1 MNKKRPESDASEIAE
16 EAILALSKF
25 EKKFSTEEV
34 CMELLLSR
42 LLKSVKCKACRGNN
56 LRRIA
61 RSRDY
66 YCNSCGDISS
76 LTAGTAFAGVR
87 KAGPHLKLIWL
98 LERGFKFNCF
108 QIHRHLGIAYSTCLS
123 ILKKLSKVIQ
133 DKMDP
138 LAKKVH
144 SAQFLT
150 LFKKRSRLT
159 PANEHPQA
167 EQRIANL
174 KVHEVKKAQFNSENP
189 DPNLQKIES
198 LSEFERKIYDLIS
211 KEKIHFDYIAYEL
224 NSSFDELAWPLYV
237 LEDKGFIQR
246 LPADYYIVKEIDYS
260 KNSENEG
267 SERYSKMMKKRI
279 ADCKTFIREKFDGI
293 SRKYLQN
300 YLAIFWCM
308 HDQKTWGRNK
318 LFEACSQ
325 SGEISQHQILMYET
339 PIEVSFVSADGK

>member
-1 MNKKRPESDASEIAE
+1 MKKKRLESDVSEIAE
-16 EAILALSKF
+16 EAILALREF
-25 EKKFSTEEV
+25 EKKFSTEEA

-42 LLKSVKCKACRGNN
+42 LLKSSKCKACTGNN
-56 LRRIA
+56 LRRISRA
-61 RSRDY
+61 RDY
-66 YCNSCGDISS
+66 CCNNCGDISS

-98 LERGFKFNCF
+98 LERGFTFNCF
-108 QIHRHLGIAYSTCLS
+108 QIHKHLGIAYSTCLA
-123 ILKKLSKVIQ
+123 ILKKLSMVIQ
-133 DKMDP
+133 NRMGTIG
-138 LAKKVH
+138 KKVD
-144 SAQFLT
+144 SVAFLS

-174 KVHEVKKAQFNSENP
+174 KVQEAKKAQFNLENSI
-189 DPNLQKIES
+189 PNLQKIEK

-211 KEKIHFDYIAYEL
+211 KDKIHLDHILYGL
-224 NSSFDELAWPLYV
+224 NLSYSELASPLYD
-237 LEDKGFIQR
+237 LENMGLVER

-260 KNSENEG
+260 KNSENAGGEQ
-267 SERYSKMMKKRI
+267 YSKKMKKRI

>member
-1 MNKKRPESDASEIAE
+1 MKKKRPESDVSEIAE
-16 EAILALSKF
+16 EAVLALRKF
-25 EKKFSTEEV
+25 EKKFATEEV

-42 LLKSVKCKACRGNN
+42 LLKSSKCKACRGNN
-56 LRRIA
+56 LRRIS

-98 LERGFKFNCF
+98 LERGFTFNCF
-108 QIHRHLGIAYSTCLS
+108 QIHKHLGIAYSTCLS

-133 DKMDP
+133 DKMEP
-138 LAKKVH
+138 LAKKVD
-144 SAQFLT
+144 SAAFLT

-174 KVHEVKKAQFNSENP
+174 KVHEAKKAQFNLDNTN
-189 DPNLQKIES
+189 PNLQRIEN
-198 LSEFERKIYDLIS
+198 LSEFDRKIYDLIS
-211 KEKIHFDYIAYEL
+211 KEKIHLDYILYGL
-224 NSSFDELAWPLYV
+224 NLSYDELASPLYE
-237 LEDKGFIQR
+237 LENKGLIER
-246 LPADYYIVKEIDYS
+246 LPADYYIVREIDYS
-260 KNSENEG
+260 KNSENAG
-267 SERYSKMMKKRI
+267 GERYSKKMKKRI

-325 SGEISQHQILMYET
+325 SGEISLHQILMYET
-339 PIEVSFVSADGK
+339 PLEVSFVPADGR